1 MVEWRHLKFVT
12 SAARPETSKGHAI
25 SGPIAFSPPSP
36 STLPPFD
43 GRRQPVVLELK
54 YGSKRF
60 VQQFKISAGVARR
73 GKRALPNSQYLHREA
88 GLP

>member
-12 SAARPETSKGHAI
+12 SAARPEISKGHAI
-25 SGPIAFSPPSP
+25 PGPIAFSPPSP

-43 GRRQPVVLELK
+43 GRRQSVVLRLK

-60 VQQFKISAGVARR
+60 VQQSKSPQAWQGVA
-73 GKRALPNSQYLHREA
+73 S
-88 GLP
+88 GLAQ